1 MAQTVNVSQD
11 QVDAAVEEIGRI
23 IEIGENGTR
32 GDYTE
37 VGALVHVLSALG
49 IELRV
54 TPRP

>member
-23 IEIGENGTR
+23 IEIGANGTR

-37 VGALVHVLSALG
+37 VGALVYVLAALG
-49 IELRV
+49 LELRV
-54 TPRP
+54 LPR

>member
-54 TPRP
+54 LPR